1 MKSFAE
7 SLFPSLQ
14 RVQSTRAQSI
24 LQYLQFSPGKFVDTS
39 IRDQLCSRVVDY
51 YLPIYSYISY
61 LVEQHRI
68 RDEGPLLLGMS
79 APQGCGK
86 TTLTGCL
93 EYLFQTESK
102 CCVVMSID
110 DFYFTGPELDAVAT
124 KHCDNGL
131 LRYRGNAGTH
141 DVPLMK
147 KTLRSLQSSSFPVSI
162 PRFDKSMR
170 GGRGDRAEE
179 STWRVVDSKVDIVI
193 VEGWMLGFRPLP
205 IEDLERRATNNPD
218 IPSDIMEINSK
229 LEEYRS
235 VDDMFHN
242 WLVLATRDINVVYN
256 WRLEAE
262 EKMRLAQE
270 KTPGSKSAL
279 TPEEVRDFVKRFMP
293 AYHAYLPELYEVGP
307 FSYTD
312 RGRRLTLPEFT
323 LRSLIDEDSSYPKM
337 QEMYGEL
344 KVLKVLVNEERSPI
358 TAQFL

>member
-93 EYLFQTESK
+93 EYLFKTESK

-110 DFYFTGPELDAVAT
+110 DFYFTGNEPPSSLPLKHVIIVNRNSGPELDAVAT

-179 STWRVVDSKVDIVI
+179 V
-193 VEGWMLGFRPLP
+193 
-205 IEDLERRATNNPD
+205 
-218 IPSDIMEINSK
+218 
-229 LEEYRS
+229 
-235 VDDMFHN
+235 
-242 WLVLATRDINVVYN
+242 
-256 WRLEAE
+256 
-262 EKMRLAQE
+262 
-270 KTPGSKSAL
+270 
-279 TPEEVRDFVKRFMP
+279 
-293 AYHAYLPELYEVGP
+293 
-307 FSYTD
+307 
-312 RGRRLTLPEFT
+312 
-323 LRSLIDEDSSYPKM
+323 
-337 QEMYGEL
+337 
-344 KVLKVLVNEERSPI
+344 
-358 TAQFL
+358 